1 MLHDNYTPLTYW
13 LWLRLV
19 TQPPQQHTFL
29 INLDICHNYTGVDG
43 ENLSKNNL
51 KWFYLILIAMD
62 TKGTAL
68 SSLVFSTKLIQLQ
81 FDKWTLIY
89 GRRQT
94 EDRKE
99 TPSQDIHS
107 LNSLKMIFIQF
118 DESWIRTVQSVRCG

>member
-68 SSLVFSTKLIQLQ
+68 SSLVFSTKLILISQFSYSLTNGHWFMGGDKRKIERKLQ
-81 FDKWTLIY
+81 AKI
-89 GRRQT
+89 
-94 EDRKE
+94 
-99 TPSQDIHS
+99 SI
-107 LNSLKMIFIQF
+107 
-118 DESWIRTVQSVRCG
+118 V